1 MYVRAEFRDRDCAAA
16 GIESLKR
23 EGVGKDGIEVFSARP
38 VEFEPGVLDRASYM
52 SLFAVLGA
60 LLFGVGSTAFMF
72 WTQLDYPLI
81 TGGMPLNS
89 GWATGVVTFEF
100 TMMGAILGTV
110 GAFFWESGLLRFG
123 RRHAPSI
130 RDDVLTLQVACEER
144 DEGQIITVLRSAGAT
159 QVEYIEGPS

>member
-1 MYVRAEFRDRDCAAA
+1 MYVRAEFRDHDSVAA

-23 EGVGKDGIEVFSARP
+23 GGVGTNVIEVFSARP
-38 VEFEPGVLDRASYM
+38 VEFEPGVLDRPSHM

-89 GWATGVVTFEF
+89 GWATGVITFEF

-110 GAFFWESGLLRFG
+110 GVFLWESRLLRSGG
-123 RRHAPSI
+123 RPAPAI

-144 DEGQIITVLRSAGAT
+144 EEGRIITVLRGAGAIH
-159 QVEYIEGPS
+159 VEYMEGPS